1 MSQPDQSRQ
10 VSAGGF
16 RRRYGGASPER
27 RVSPAAGRVA
37 GGPMSGWVSRFLAA
51 IGVGGHKAEADVS
64 YDPAVDDR
72 SGDSDLD
79 RPAEEPH
86 R

>member
-1 MSQPDQSRQ
+1 
-10 VSAGGF
+10 
-16 RRRYGGASPER
+16 
-27 RVSPAAGRVA
+27 
-37 GGPMSGWVSRFLAA
+37 MSGWVSRFLAA
-51 IGVGGHKAEADVS
+51 IGAGGHKAEADVS

-72 SGDSDLD
+72 SGDSDLG